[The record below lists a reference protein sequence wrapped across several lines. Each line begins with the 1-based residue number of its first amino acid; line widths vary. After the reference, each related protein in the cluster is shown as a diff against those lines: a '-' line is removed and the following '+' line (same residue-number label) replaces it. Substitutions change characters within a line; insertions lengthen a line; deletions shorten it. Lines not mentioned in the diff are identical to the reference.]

1 MIVLVIMMNESAIIN
16 TIKEIQK
23 DRNKKLDEIIDCK
36 NKLSKLNEE
45 MEVYDTKISWLK
57 EDMEDVAC
65 NFFDNAKRIHINKGF
80 EYIEI
85 EFFVG
90 SELNLSRIQNFAE
103 MLGKKLDDC
112 IVLCDA
118 DASLYLQINL

>member
-1 MIVLVIMMNESAIIN
+1 MINESKIIN

-23 DRNKKLDEIIDCK
+23 DRNRKLDEIKDCK
-36 NKLSKLNEE
+36 NKLTKLNEQVDE
-45 MEVYDTKISWLK
+45 LDIKISWLK

-65 NFFDNAKRIHINKGF
+65 NFFDNAKRIHIDK
-80 EYIEI
+80 ECSHIEI

-90 SELNLSRIQNFAE
+90 SELNLLKIEAFIE
-103 MLGKKLDDC
+103 KIGKALIDC
-112 IVLCDA
+112 EILCDA